1 MTEHVTLALPR
12 NASPE
17 TRRALLDG
25 PYLEELYASRTLLDT
40 AKLLGIGQDTLR
52 RALLY
57 HGIALHKRGEPI
69 EKAMQAAH
77 GRITRAKLKR
87 LVLRLYW
94 TKADRCPPDCPGR
107 YNCIDPGA
115 ACTLDEIVQ
124 AESPRQ
130 KGSS

>member
-40 AKLLGIGQDTLR
+40 ARLLGIGQDTLR

-57 HGIALHKRGEPI
+57 HGIALHKRGEVIDKPNGHSGLTRS
-69 EKAMQAAH
+69 QLR
-77 GRITRAKLKR
+77 RI
-87 LVLRLYW
+87 VLRLYW

-107 YNCIDPGA
+107 YTCIDPGA
-115 ACTLDEIVQ
+115 ACTLDKIVQ
-124 AESPRQ
+124 AEPPRQ